1 MLQFIHSIKRSLL
14 HIIFVYK
21 EYIMHYVKYPT
32 ADNINTKLEM
42 LWIVTNFDKL
52 STFPSK

>member
-42 LWIVTNFDKL
+42 LWIVTNFD
-52 STFPSK
+52 TFPSK